1 MVIRTIKMNLKDRF
15 LTNVRGD
22 ILGGLTAGIV
32 A

>member
-1 MVIRTIKMNLKDRF
+1 MQRIKMNLKDRF

-22 ILGGLTAGIV
+22 ILGGLTAGIG

>member
-1 MVIRTIKMNLKDRF
+1 MQRIKMNLKDRF